1 MCGIIGITGRDDAVD
16 EIVAGLRRL
25 EYRGYDSAGV
35 VAQSANGT
43 GGVTLDIVKR
53 AGKLTNLVEA
63 LDGGAIATPTGIG
76 HTRWA
81 THGAPNDRN
90 AHPHQDPTGRVAVV
104 HNGIIENYEV
114 LKAGLGDAEFASETD
129 TEVVAHLV
137 AAELDAAAD
146 GDLLAAVRAVVARL
160 EGAFALCVVAVDE
173 PGTIVVAKRQAPLIV
188 AHADGVGYCAS
199 DVAALIEH
207 TRDVA
212 ALLDGQLAR
221 ITPAGVEVVD
231 VDGNAVEPHR
241 YTIDWDLAAAEKQ
254 GFPHFML
261 KEIHEQPQAVADTLL
276 GRWSTPGVA
285 DNVASG
291 GSGVTSDG
299 DRIGESATGAS
310 TSAAGG
316 SADRPASHVAGKA
329 ASAPA
334 GQATEAARLQ
344 LDELRVNESEFARVD
359 KVFILACGTSLHA
372 GMVGK
377 LAIEHWAG
385 IPVDVEVASEFRYRD
400 PIVDDRTLVIAI
412 SQSGETI
419 DTIAAANH
427 ARDQRAPVV
436 ALCNVVGSTLAR
448 EADAVLYTHAGPEVA
463 VASTKAFTTQIVGCL
478 LLGLYLAQLRGRMYA
493 SECEEVVASL
503 RDIPAAIE
511 HILQLDDEIAALAKR
526 YVDVDYTM
534 FIGRHAGLPIA
545 YEGALKLKEISYL
558 HAEAFPAGEMK
569 HGPIALIE
577 PGSLVIALAPAGH
590 VFPKMVSNIQEVK
603 ARGASVLA
611 IGTEGSTAEL
621 EAHADHV
628 LTLPEPP
635 HELAGP
641 VLSVVPLQLF
651 AYHVATLRGED
662 VDQPRNLAKTVTVE

>member
-1 MCGIIGITGRDDAVD
+1 MCGIIGITGRDDAV
-16 EIVAGLRRL
+16 EGILAGLARL

-35 VAQSANGT
+35 VATHGDRLE
-43 GGVTLDIVKR
+43 VVKR
-53 AGKLTNLVEA
+53 AGKLVNLVEA
-63 LDGGAIATPTGIG
+63 LADRPVSTAAGIG

-81 THGAPNDRN
+81 THGAPTDAN
-90 AHPHQDPTGRVAVV
+90 AHPHLDPSGRVAVV
-104 HNGIIENYEV
+104 HNGIIENYEA
-114 LKAGLGDAEFASETD
+114 LRASLAGAPFASETD

-137 AAELDAAAD
+137 ARELDAAGD
-146 GDLLAAVRAVVARL
+146 GTRGDLLAAVRRVVAQL
-160 EGAFALCVVAVDE
+160 QGAYSLCFVAVDD
-173 PGTIVVAKRQAPLIV
+173 PGTIVVAKHEAPLIV

-199 DVAALIEH
+199 DVAALIDH

-212 ALLDGQLAR
+212 ALLDGQIAR
-221 ITPAGVEVVD
+221 ITPEGIEVVD

-241 YTIDWDLAAAEKQ
+241 YSVDWDLAAAEKQ
-254 GFPHFML
+254 GYPHFML
-261 KEIHEQPQAVADTLL
+261 KEIHEQPQAIADTLL
-276 GRWSTPGVA
+276 DRLKPGADGRP
-285 DNVASG
+285 
-291 GSGVTSDG
+291 
-299 DRIGESATGAS
+299 
-310 TSAAGG
+310 
-316 SADRPASHVAGKA
+316 
-329 ASAPA
+329 
-334 GQATEAARLQ
+334 ARLQ
-344 LDELRVNESEFARVD
+344 LDELRIDEGELGRID

-400 PIVDDRTLVIAI
+400 PIVDPHTLVIAI

-448 EADAVLYTHAGPEVA
+448 GADGVLYTHAGPEVA
-463 VASTKAFTTQIVGCL
+463 VASTKAFTTQLVGCL
-478 LLGLYLAQLRGRMYA
+478 LLGLYLAQLRGRLYG
-493 SECEEVVASL
+493 SEAQDILERL
-503 RDIPAAIE
+503 HQIPAAVE
-511 HILQLDDEIAALAKR
+511 RVLELDAEIRRLAER
-526 YVDVDYTM
+526 YRDVEYTM

-545 YEGALKLKEISYL
+545 MEGALKLKEVSYL

-577 PGSLVIALAPAGH
+577 PGSLVVALAPAGH
-590 VFPKMVSNIQEVK
+590 VFAKMVSNIQEVR
-603 ARGASVLA
+603 ARGAAVLA

-621 EAHADHV
+621 KEHADDV
-628 LTLPEPP
+628 LTLPDPP

-641 VLSVVPLQLF
+641 VLAVVPLQLF
-651 AYHVATLRGED
+651 SYHVATLRGED

>member
-1 MCGIIGITGRDDAVD
+1 VCGIIGITGRPDAV
-16 EIVAGLRRL
+16 EGIMAGLTRL
-25 EYRGYDSAGV
+25 EYRGYDSAGI
-35 VAQSANGT
+35 VANDDRDLR
-43 GGVTLDIVKR
+43 VVKR
-53 AGKLTNLVEA
+53 AGKLANLASA
-63 LDGGAIATPTGIG
+63 LDGEPLATTTGIG

-81 THGAPNDRN
+81 THGAPNDTN
-90 AHPHQDPTGRVAVV
+90 AHPHLDPTGRVAVV
-104 HNGIIENYEV
+104 HNGIIENYEA
-114 LKAGLGDAEFASETD
+114 LRASLGDGVSFASETD

-137 AAELDAAAD
+137 AREFEAD
-146 GDLLAAVRAVVARL
+146 DDVDLLTAVRRVIAQL
-160 EGAFALCVVAVDE
+160 QGAYSLCFVAVDE
-173 PGTIVVAKRQAPLIV
+173 PDTIVVAKHEAPLIV

-212 ALLDGQLAR
+212 ALLDGQIAR
-221 ITPAGVEVVD
+221 ITPDGVDVVD
-231 VDGNAVEPHR
+231 VGGSTVEPHR
-241 YTIDWDLAAAEKQ
+241 YTVDWDLAAAEKQ
-254 GFPHFML
+254 GYPHFML

-276 GRWSTPGVA
+276 DRLKDAGDGRG
-285 DNVASG
+285 
-291 GSGVTSDG
+291 
-299 DRIGESATGAS
+299 R
-310 TSAAGG
+310 
-316 SADRPASHVAGKA
+316 
-329 ASAPA
+329 
-334 GQATEAARLQ
+334 RLQ
-344 LDELRVNESEFARVD
+344 LDELRIEESELGRID

-400 PIVDDRTLVIAI
+400 PIVDPHTLVIAI

-419 DTIAAANH
+419 DTIAAASH

-436 ALCNVVGSTLAR
+436 ALTNVVGSTLAR
-448 EADAVLYTHAGPEVA
+448 EADGVLYTHAGPEVA

-478 LLGLYLAQLRGRMYA
+478 LLGLFLAQARGRMYV
-493 SECEEVVASL
+493 SETEDTLARL
-503 RDIPAAIE
+503 QQIPEAISQVLE
-511 HILQLDDEIAALAKR
+511 LDTQIAELAER
-526 YVDVDYTM
+526 YKDVDYTM
-534 FIGRHAGLPIA
+534 FIGRHGGLPIA
-545 YEGALKLKEISYL
+545 MEGALKLKEISYL

-577 PGSLVIALAPAGH
+577 PGSLVVALAPAGH
-590 VFPKMVSNIQEVK
+590 VFSKMVSNIQEVR

-611 IGTEGSTAEL
+611 IGTEGSTADLKE
-621 EAHADHV
+621 HADHV

-651 AYHVATLRGED
+651 SYHVATLRGED